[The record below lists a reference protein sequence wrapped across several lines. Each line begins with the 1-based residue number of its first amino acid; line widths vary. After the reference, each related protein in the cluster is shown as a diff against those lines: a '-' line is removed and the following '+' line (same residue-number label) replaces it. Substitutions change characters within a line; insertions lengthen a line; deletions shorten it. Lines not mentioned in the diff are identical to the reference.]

1 MELINHKILA
11 DLILAVLPVL
21 GGWLV
26 YLVHQLAGYL
36 KAKRQLPK
44 IEIYLAAVE
53 MVVDGAV
60 KSLMPLVE
68 AAKYRNKEG
77 KLTPEQ
83 VREFKKEALN
93 RIKLQLSGEAKN
105 LLSKL
110 YNDLEYLL
118 DQRVESCVYPKFCVG
133 KIRHLHLP

>member
-118 DQRVESCVYPKFCVG
+118 DQRVESCVYDIKRG
-133 KIRHLHLP
+133 RK